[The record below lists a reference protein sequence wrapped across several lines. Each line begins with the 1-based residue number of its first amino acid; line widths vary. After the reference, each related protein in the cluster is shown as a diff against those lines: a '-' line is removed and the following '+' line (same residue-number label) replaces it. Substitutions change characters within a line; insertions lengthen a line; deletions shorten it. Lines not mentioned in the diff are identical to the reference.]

1 MRLTEISLEQEF
13 WSYSE
18 FKLNK
23 DWVSTSLGFLGK
35 MEIRGAV
42 CNLGVQSPQWTH
54 GALRSRCPED
64 EEHPGLHR
72 KLTTSPL
79 KPRDRSAHP
88 RLFA

>member
-42 CNLGVQSPQWTH
+42 CGRTWEFRVPSGHTGP
-54 GALRSRCPED
+54 
-64 EEHPGLHR
+64 
-72 KLTTSPL
+72 
-79 KPRDRSAHP
+79 
-88 RLFA
+88 